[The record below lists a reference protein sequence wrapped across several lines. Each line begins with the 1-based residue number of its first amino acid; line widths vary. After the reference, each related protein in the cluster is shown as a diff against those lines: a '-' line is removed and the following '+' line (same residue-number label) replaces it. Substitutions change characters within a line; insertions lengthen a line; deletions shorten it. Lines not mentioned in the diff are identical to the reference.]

1 MTPMEAIR
9 SATSAAAGCLRVEQ
23 KTGSLKPG
31 LEADLIVIEAN
42 PLDDIRVIQDVTMVI
57 SNGRLAL
64 NRLPFA
70 REAK

>member
-9 SATSAAAGCLRVEQ
+9 SATSAAAECLRVEH
-23 KTGSLKPG
+23 KTGNLKPG

-64 NRLPFA
+64 NRLPFV